1 MDFTA
6 QSGIYQNRIE
16 EGLERLT
23 TPVTARPNIIH
34 EAMRYSLKAGGK
46 RLRPILTLAAAEMA
60 GASLDP
66 LPAAVAVE
74 CLHTYSLIHDD
85 LPCVDDSDLRRGL
98 PTNHKVYGEAIALLA
113 GDALLT
119 EAFRILGEGYLYQPA
134 VGQKLLHLLA
144 KAASSRE
151 LIGGQVEDVL
161 GEGAEITPEDLDFI
175 HLNKTA
181 ALISASLEMGL
192 VHAAPS
198 EGDLAAIRRAGKAM
212 GLAFQIAD
220 DVLDAT
226 SDAEALGKSAGRDAT
241 LGKNTY
247 VKFYGIEASVIRV
260 KELSDECEE
269 ALSRWGER
277 AWFLAALT
285 RSMASRTC

>member
-1 MDFTA
+1 MDYKA
-6 QSGIYQNRIE
+6 QSDIYLNRIE

-23 TPVTARPNIIH
+23 TPVSARPTIIH

-60 GASLDP
+60 NASLDP

-98 PTNHKVYGEAIALLA
+98 PTNHKVYGEAVALLT

-134 VGQKLLHLLA
+134 VGQKLVHLLS

-161 GEGAEITPEDLDFI
+161 GEGSEITPEDLDFI

-181 ALISASLEMGL
+181 ALITASLEMGL

-198 EGDLAAIRRAGKAM
+198 PEDIAAIRRAGRAM

-226 SDAEALGKSAGRDAT
+226 SNAETLGKSAGRDAS

-260 KELSDECEE
+260 KELSGECEE

-285 RSMASRTC
+285 RGMASRTC